1 MLLDSNSILEGSLL
15 NNKYNNYLTE
25 DNIILLFMRIKL
37 FIFKNLNELVQVDDF
52 FQNIFDKKIM
62 NYETILEQETKLLE
76 KELDIEI
83 KKQLINK
90 EIFKVKI
97 HQIEFFLILSFYFN
111 KNKDNLLEFIDKLE
125 IITNKFIEINF
136 DNNLD
141 NKFIEINLN
150 NNLNNKL
157 ELYWKHLITS
167 I

>member
-1 MLLDSNSILEGSLL
+1 MSCLSL
-15 NNKYNNYLTE
+15 KT
-25 DNIILLFMRIKL
+25 
-37 FIFKNLNELVQVDDF
+37 
-52 FQNIFDKKIM
+52 
-62 NYETILEQETKLLE
+62 
-76 KELDIEI
+76 
-83 KKQLINK
+83 
-90 EIFKVKI
+90 
-97 HQIEFFLILSFYFN
+97 
-111 KNKDNLLEFIDKLE
+111 DNLLEFIDKLE